1 MYDTCPFFL
10 HLLCACHFPLS
21 SPVLAPLRSFHL
33 GFFRPT
39 PSFVSIP
46 LYSYDTSRP
55 STCSGTTCTAHT
67 YTASRIRDSPARS
80 LLNFL
85 EPAGPARQFR
95 RRLLHHLTMHA
106 RFAASAPPLSLSF
119 VHFVPLAHYIYASP
133 LLLCSR
139 GRTRGCTQRHTFTR
153 LERLIYG
160 HVNTEH
166 PPGTMT
172 MSAAAVRP
180 EAGTDLY

>member
-1 MYDTCPFFL
+1 MYDTCFFFL

-55 STCSGTTCTAHT
+55 STCPGTTCTAHT

-106 RFAASAPPLSLSF
+106 RFAASVPRYLCLSPISSRLHITSTPLPS
-119 VHFVPLAHYIYASP
+119 Y
-133 LLLCSR
+133 
-139 GRTRGCTQRHTFTR
+139 
-153 LERLIYG
+153 
-160 HVNTEH
+160 
-166 PPGTMT
+166 
-172 MSAAAVRP
+172 SARAAVR
-180 EAGTDLY
+180 EVVYNATHLLGWNGSYMDT